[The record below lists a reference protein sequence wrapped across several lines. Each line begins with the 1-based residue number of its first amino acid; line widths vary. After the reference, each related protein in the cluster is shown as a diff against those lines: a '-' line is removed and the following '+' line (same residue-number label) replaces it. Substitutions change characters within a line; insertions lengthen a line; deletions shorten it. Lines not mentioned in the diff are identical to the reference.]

1 VFSASAPPSQLVE
14 RKDFGG
20 SMRSA
25 ARSRADMMFGYAP
38 VAGTDPTGFSLVSDR
53 FVCTL
58 EPLASHEKLLALWEI
73 LDDDSSQ
80 FEDILTYFA
89 RDGIARLPSFALAQL
104 VDTATGSVLLA
115 VRGAGRIELNGPGS
129 GSYVGAGATT
139 WVEGSAQN
147 VIGMVLCLGSVDE
160 PQQRLPLL
168 RGIVSSTSVS
178 WGEPLSSTSNS
189 SSANTATVGD
199 LPDLTDL
206 PDWALPTYV
215 DADVTRSRSASG
227 RPQLSVVDD
236 LPDDEDKT
244 VFVRGSR
251 ATAIPDLDEDADKT
265 VMLASRK
272 KRNSNKAHGPRL
284 GLPDGSTA
292 ELDAPVI
299 VGRKPRVEPGAAVI
313 PRLVTVS
320 SPTSE
325 VSSNHIEFSIENG
338 VVRVR
343 DLNSTN
349 GSIIRSPGRESFI
362 LASGETVSASTGTD
376 VDIGDGN
383 VVTIVS

>member
-1 VFSASAPPSQLVE
+1 
-14 RKDFGG
+14 
-20 SMRSA
+20 MRSA
-25 ARSRADMMFGYAP
+25 ARSRADVMFGYAP
-38 VAGTDPTGFSLVSDR
+38 TGASDPEGFSLVSDR

-104 VDTATGSVLLA
+104 VDTATGSVVLA
-115 VRGAGRIELNGPGS
+115 VRGSGRIELNGPGS

-147 VIGMVLCLGSVDE
+147 VIGMVLCLGSLDE
-160 PQQRLPLL
+160 SRQSLPLL

-178 WGEPLSSTSNS
+178 WGEPLSSRSGHTSAS
-189 SSANTATVGD
+189 PAASAD
-199 LPDLTDL
+199 EPDLADL

-215 DADVTRSRSASG
+215 DADVTRSRTASA
-227 RPQLSVVDD
+227 PVQDAPAAE
-236 LPDDEDKT
+236 LPDDDDKT
-244 VFVRGSR
+244 VYVRGSR
-251 ATAIPDLDEDADKT
+251 AKAAPELDEEDDKT

-272 KRNSNKAHGPRL
+272 KRNASKAHGPRL

-292 ELDAPVI
+292 DLDAPVI

-325 VSSNHIEFSIENG
+325 VSGNHIEFSVENG

-383 VVTIVS
+383 VVTIVN

>member
-1 VFSASAPPSQLVE
+1 
-14 RKDFGG
+14 
-20 SMRSA
+20 MRSA
-25 ARSRADMMFGYAP
+25 ARSRAEVMFEYVP
-38 VAGTDPTGFSLVSDR
+38 AGQSDPAGFSLVSDR

-58 EPLASHEKLLALWEI
+58 EPLASHEKLLALWEL

-89 RDGIARLPSFALAQL
+89 RDGIAHLPSFALAQL

-115 VRGAGRIELNGPGS
+115 VRGTGRIELNGPGS

-147 VIGMVLCLGSVDE
+147 VIGMVLCLGSLDE
-160 PQQRLPLL
+160 SQQRLPVL

-178 WGEPLSSTSNS
+178 WGEPLSSRPNDSNAS
-189 SSANTATVGD
+189 TTASGEE
-199 LPDLTDL
+199 PDLADV
-206 PDWALPTYV
+206 PDWALSTYV
-215 DADVTRSRSASG
+215 DADVTRSRSASDRAEG
-227 RPQLSVVDD
+227 SAAAE
-236 LPDDEDKT
+236 LPEDEDKT
-244 VFVRGSR
+244 VYVRGSR
-251 ATAIPDLDEDADKT
+251 ATVAPELDEDADKT

-272 KRNSNKAHGPRL
+272 KRNASKPHGPRL

-292 ELDAPVI
+292 DLDAPVI
-299 VGRKPRVEPGAAVI
+299 VGRKPRVEPGTTVT
-313 PRLVTVS
+313 PRLVTVT

-325 VSSNHIEFSIENG
+325 VSGNHIEFSVENG

-349 GSIIRSPGRESFI
+349 GSIIRSPGRESFV
-362 LASGETVSASTGTD
+362 LTSGEIVTATTGTD

-383 VVTIVS
+383 VVTIVN